1 MKVKEDFFTRG
12 SFTLG
17 DGSSI
22 RFWEDTWLGGTPLA
36 AQYPSLYSVV
46 RHKDQTVAQILA
58 SVPLNIEFR
67 RSLLGARWNRWLH
80 LLHRLIDVQLEN
92 HDDEFRWRLT
102 QIGKFTVKSMYLDL
116 LNDNTVYLHKY
127 LWKMKVPLKTKV
139 FMWFV
144 QRKEILTKDNLGCVR
159 FQNEGEWNGMV
170 PFRGHGMVPTPY
182 SVRKR
187 TRNGTVPYC
196 VRLEAL
202 GAERNRHNHA

>member
-1 MKVKEDFFTRG
+1 MKVKEDFFARG
-12 SFTLG
+12 SFILG

-36 AQYPSLYSVV
+36 AQYPSLYNVV
-46 RHKDQTVAQILA
+46 RHKDQTVAQTLA

-67 RSLLGARWNRWLH
+67 RSLLGAHWNHWLH

-102 QIGKFTVKSMYLDL
+102 QMGKFMVKSMYLDM

-127 LWKMKVPLKTKV
+127 LWKMKISLKTKI

-144 QRKEILTKDNLGCVR
+144 QRKEILTKDNLFKRNWPGSTKCC
-159 FQNEGEWNGMV
+159 FCEQNESIEHLFYKLS
-170 PFRGHGMVPTPY
+170 FRKKIFGKLFTWH
-182 SVRKR
+182 SI
-187 TRNGTVPYC
+187 
-196 VRLEAL
+196 
-202 GAERNRHNHA
+202 